1 MIARACRDRAIC
13 VLSSK
18 PFSMAFALFLCV
30 WGTTISN
37 AQKAESDS
45 SNGKRAQEKQARILA
60 VAAIE
65 LHQADGFESKRQF
78 SGQVEP
84 KRRSELGFERVGL
97 LQTISVDRGDEVHAG
112 QILAQLDN
120 ESLLAQR
127 KKLSADLKSARA
139 QLQEAH
145 AGPRVETIDAAR
157 ANLAEQK
164 SQLALAD
171 EVLARREKL
180 HRQKLIAAEEYDQA
194 QAARQR
200 WNSLVDASQS
210 RLNELLE
217 GTRSEQIDALVAKVE
232 SIEAAIDQVDV
243 EIEKSILKCP
253 FDGVVVA
260 RTLDEGSIASPGRGV
275 LTVVEF
281 RRLEAKIGIT
291 TTFAKE
297 LRKGQS
303 ITAKSSGD
311 QIKGIVKAIISEVD
325 LTTRTQPVIIA
336 LEEDAWKKVVPG
348 DTLRVEF
355 GREEKSKGY
364 WVPTESLVA
373 GPRGLWN
380 CFVVEHPDNDGVG
393 MASVRT
399 VEVIHTEGDRS
410 MIQGQIDAGE
420 WLISRPLTVLSLGNP
435 CKRKLKPLAND
446 HCLLP

>member
-1 MIARACRDRAIC
+1 MMARACPDLAFFYR
-13 VLSSK
+13 SSK
-18 PFSMAFALFLCV
+18 FFSLAFGLFLYMS
-30 WGTTISN
+30 GITSAY
-37 AQKAESDS
+37 AQKSASESS
-45 SNGKRAQEKQARILA
+45 TGKRLQDKQARILA

-65 LHQADGFESKRQF
+65 LQQADGFESKRQF

-84 KRRSELGFERVGL
+84 KRRSELGFERVGQ
-97 LQTISVDRGDEVHAG
+97 LQSISVDRGDEVHSG
-112 QILAQLDN
+112 QILAQLDS

-127 KKLSADLKSARA
+127 KKLSAELKSARA

-164 SQLALAD
+164 SQLALAE

-180 HRQKLIAAEEYDQA
+180 HRKKLIAAEEFDQA

-281 RRLEAKIGIT
+281 RRLEAKIGIS

-303 ITAKSSGD
+303 ITAKCSGD
-311 QIKGIVKAIISEVD
+311 QIKGSVKAIIAEVD
-325 LTTRTQPVIIA
+325 LTTRTQPVIIT
-336 LEEDAWKKVVPG
+336 LEEDAWQKVVPG

-355 GREEKSKGY
+355 GREEKTKGY
-364 WVPTESLVA
+364 WVPTEALVA

-380 CFVVEHPDNDGVG
+380 CFVVEHPDSDGVG
-393 MASVRT
+393 TASVRT
-399 VEVIHTEGDRS
+399 VEVIHTDGDRS

-420 WLISRPLTVLSLGNP
+420 WLISRAPHRVISGQAVQAQVENARP
-435 CKRKLKPLAND
+435 
-446 HCLLP
+446 